1 MPEEIEKK
9 QKRFFKEK
17 ISRYRP
23 IVFIRKNIY
32 VFSFISLFSLSLLFG
47 FWNIKKYEI
56 YDITG
61 STVDEN
67 VKQDIDKYFDE
78 NIQGQNYFM
87 LSPTELREKMYLDIS
102 YVKSVRIEKVV
113 PNKLIFFF
121 EIYSPQYVAKIAEKN
136 CYILSNE
143 GIVLEQLC
151 LEGDDECCKQVS
163 LEKKLPFVLSSD
175 IDISFFEDQK
185 DRLLI
190 MEDINKIY
198 TVISSFKYVITDIT
212 LDDEVLELS
221 DEQGKI
227 FRFNINDDVQ
237 LQIKRY
243 ISVMKKIRS
252 DGMEFNS
259 LDMRFERPVM
269 KI

>member
-1 MPEEIEKK
+1 MPEKIEKK
-9 QKRFFKEK
+9 QKSFLKEK
-17 ISRYRP
+17 ISRHKP
-23 IVFIRKNIY
+23 VVFIRKNIY
-32 VFSFISLFSLSLLFG
+32 VFFLILLFSLSLLFG

-56 YDITG
+56 YDTIG

-67 VKQDIDKYFDE
+67 IKEDIYKYFNE
-78 NIQGQNYFM
+78 NIQGQNYFI
-87 LSPTELREKMYLDIS
+87 LSPMELRKKMYLDIP
-102 YVKSVRIEKVV
+102 YIESVAIEKVV
-113 PNKLIFFF
+113 PNKLIFFLKV
-121 EIYSPQYVAKIAEKN
+121 YSPQYVAKIAEKN

-151 LEGDDECCKQVS
+151 LESDDMCCKQIS
-163 LEKKLPFVLSSD
+163 IERKLPFVLSSD

-198 TVISSFKYVITDIT
+198 TIISSFKYIITDIT
-212 LDDEVLELS
+212 LNDEVLEFL
-221 DEQGKI
+221 DEQGRI
-227 FRFNINDDVQ
+227 FRFNIHDDVQ